1 MTDFE
6 RYRSLQAPV
15 PERTWAWN
23 MVGAGVENIGRG
35 GKPELEPVPAPGP
48 NQLLVRVD
56 AVGMC
61 FSDVKLIKQG
71 RNHPK
76 LYNRDLEKEP
86 TRLGH
91 EASLTVIQVG
101 EALQDKFYPGQRLAL
116 QPDIYDALGRST
128 AYGYTIPGGLIQFH
142 LIGPEVLAAGLDQQ
156 TSYVL
161 SVEGDLGYAA
171 AALTEPWACVEAAYT
186 QRRRL
191 EILEGGTMWILGHAD
206 DPTPYTFSA
215 GLEKPTLIVLSNVP
229 PAIKALVEAQSQ
241 TRDVRVIERND
252 ITPETMGEL
261 RELTHGVGFDD
272 MVVLAPRSATVVSAA
287 AQLIARRGTF
297 NMVGQEPL
305 DALCQIDVGRMHYDY
320 TAYLGNPGPDIAA
333 SYGEARNRC
342 ELRKGGV
349 AVFVGAGGPM
359 GQMHVQRA
367 IELPDG
373 PAVVLATD
381 LNAERLAVLQEQF
394 TPLAEKNHKT
404 LIVFNPNASEQT
416 LLALVHSLTEG
427 QGADDVVV
435 SVPVGAVMA
444 DAATLMKSDGMLN
457 FFAGVP
463 NGTYAPLNMSFTYL
477 HNAQYTGTSGSTLGD
492 QQLVIDKALTG
503 KLSPNRSVAAVGGI
517 EVAAEGAQAMIE
529 GRYAG
534 KIVIFP
540 QLTNLPL
547 MGLEELAEKYPEIG
561 EAMGPEKI
569 WTIEAERLLIET
581 FWQG

>member
-1 MTDFE
+1 MANFD

-15 PERTWAWN
+15 PEQTWAWN

-71 RNHPK
+71 GKHAK
-76 LYNRDLEKEP
+76 LYNRDLDKEP

-161 SVEGDLGYAA
+161 PVEGDIGYAA

-191 EILEGGTMWILGHAD
+191 ELLQGGTMWILGHSD
-206 DPTPYTFSA
+206 DPTPYSFST
-215 GLEKPTLIVLSNVP
+215 GLEKPSLIVLSDVP
-229 PAIKALVEAQSQ
+229 PVIKALVEAQAQ
-241 TRDVRVIERND
+241 ARNVQVIERNGLAV
-252 ITPETMGEL
+252 EMVEEL
-261 RELTHGVGFDD
+261 RTLTNGAGFDD
-272 MVVLAPRSATVVSAA
+272 TIMLDPRSASLVSAA
-287 AQLIARRGTF
+287 AKLIARRGTF

-333 SYGEARNRC
+333 SYGAARNRC

-381 LNAERLAVLQEQF
+381 LNAERLAVLKEQF
-394 TPLAEKNHKT
+394 TPLAEKNNKT
-404 LIVFNPNASEQT
+404 LIIFNPNASAQT
-416 LLALVHSLTEG
+416 LLELVHSLTGG

-444 DAATLMKSDGMLN
+444 DAATLMKPDGMLN

-517 EVAAEGAQAMIE
+517 EVAAEGAQAMME

-540 QLTNLPL
+540 QLTGLPL
-547 MGLEELAEKYPEIG
+547 MGLEQLAQEYPKIG
-561 EAMGPEKI
+561 AAMGPERI
-569 WTIEAERLLIET
+569 WTAEAERLLFET
-581 FWQG
+581 FWKG